1 MTATQLARDAV
12 REARKAAPYLSLNV
26 IEDMARAR
34 LALAVLLMDDSTP
47 AAVRLMRLDDGFS
60 AIREIIFGTATGGAA

>member
-12 REARKAAPYLSLNV
+12 REARKAAPYLSLSV
-26 IEDMARAR
+26 IEDVARAR

-47 AAVRLMRLDDGFS
+47 AAVRLMRLDDGFA
-60 AIREIIFGTATGGAA
+60 AIRETLYSDEA